1 MVRKLYLTIITA
13 LSFSAAVFAQAGA
26 GSLKGV
32 IKDAKTGV
40 PIPFANVVVEVGGIQ
55 LGTGQS
61 NFDGEYQIKPLDPG
75 SYEVKTSYVGYKPI
89 KTTGVIISAG
99 KITTVDVKL
108 ESSVVEIKTYE
119 VVAYDVPLIDDYQGK
134 TVTKEEIYALPTR
147 NINSVAATTAGV
159 TQSDEGSGIN
169 VRGSRGDAT
178 FYFVDGIKVR
188 GSTNIPQQGI
198 EQIQIITG
206 GLPAMYGDA
215 TGGVISI
222 TTRGPS
228 QQINGGLEYVRSVD
242 GYGYNLLGF
251 NLTGPIATRTTSDGK
266 KKPFIGFFISSEFLK
281 EADSDPSAVGITR
294 LNKDKLAELEQ
305 NPLRIAPLG
314 IGRLQNSSFVR
325 TTDFENVKRK
335 ENAEVG
341 RASIAGK
348 IDFKVNETSNI
359 TIGGTFDYEAFN
371 GFSLGNSMFN
381 AANNGR
387 FINQT
392 MRGYAK
398 FTQRLGGGDQQ
409 NSANVIKNV
418 FYTIQAD
425 YTRTNGRSFNENHKD
440 NLFDYGY
447 VGKFKTYRIAD
458 YGFGLDTVNG
468 SILGGFVQTGFRDTL
483 FSFEPGTLNPITS
496 NYTSQYYDLAGG
508 VRDGFYENF
517 TQVQQGK
524 GLLNGDLPDQVYSL
538 YNAPG
543 TTFNGNSK
551 SQSEQFRIVG
561 SASADIKGHEIG
573 FGFEYEQ
580 RTDRGYSIGPVGLW
594 SIMRQLANR
603 HIDQLDLSN
612 PVPVYD
618 ENGVFQDII
627 NYNRL
632 VNSDN
637 QSYFDKN
644 LRESLG
650 LAANGTDWIDV
661 DNLDPSQYSLNM
673 FSADELLN
681 GGGNSQLVAYNG
693 FDAYGNI
700 LKGRRSLD
708 NFFNDKDEFGN
719 YKREIGAFTPIYM
732 ASYIQD
738 KFSFKDLIFNIGVR
752 VDRFDANQ
760 NVAKDL
766 YSLYETR
773 KAGEFNYNNDYS
785 RPSNIGDEYVVYVR
799 DINNTDLSNT
809 DNIIGYRD
817 GNRWYN
823 KSGLEVADPIVIA
836 QASST
841 GRATPALLDPSKQ
854 VVSSAAFRD
863 YKPQTN
869 FLPRIA
875 FQFPI
880 SDVAQFFAHYDVL
893 TQRPTSG
900 IRIDPLDYLFLANTT
915 GSTINNPDLKPQRTI
930 DYEVGYK
937 QALNQSSALTISAFY
952 REMRNLIQVIP
963 VNYAYPVNYTTFG
976 NIDFGTVK
984 GLSVAYDLRRTG
996 NVRLTA
1002 NYTLQFADGTGSSST
1017 TGVNLIN
1024 SGQPNL
1030 RTAIPLD
1037 FDTRHQIQTT
1047 FDFRYD
1053 EGKLYN
1059 GPRMFG
1065 KNILENTG
1073 LNVVMIANSGTPYT
1087 RSSFYYAEAQGT
1099 GVPILKG
1106 TVNGS
1111 RLPFQSRINVRLDRS
1126 FALNYGKKNG
1136 EEERK
1141 SAELQVYCLVQN
1153 IFNQKNIIGVYR
1165 ATGNAADDGY
1175 LSAATS
1181 QSQISNQVDP
1191 ISFTDLYTVRANNPN
1206 NFARPRVIRFGA
1218 ILNF

>member
-1 MVRKLYLTIITA
+1 MVRKLYLTIITV
-13 LSFSAAVFAQAGA
+13 LSFSVAAFAQAGA
-26 GSLKGV
+26 GTLKGT
-32 IKDAKTGV
+32 IKDAKTGE

-147 NINSVAATTAGV
+147 TVNSVAATTAGV
-159 TQSDEGSGIN
+159 TQSDEGAGIN

-228 QQINGGLEYVRSVD
+228 QQVNGGLEYVRSVD

-251 NLTGPIATRTTSDGK
+251 NLTGPLAMKTLADGK
-266 KKPFIGFFISSEFLK
+266 KKPMIGFFISSEFLL
-281 EADSDPSAVGITR
+281 EADGDPSAVGITR
-294 LNKDKLAELEQ
+294 MNTDKLALLEQ
-305 NPLRIAPLG
+305 NPLRVAPLG
-314 IGRLQNSSFVR
+314 VGRLQNASFTR
-325 TTDFENVKRK
+325 ASDLENVKRR
-335 ENAEVG
+335 ENSKTS

-348 IDFKVNETSNI
+348 VDFKVNETSNI

-371 GFSLGNSMFN
+371 GFSLANSMFN
-381 AANNGR
+381 SANNGR
-387 FINQT
+387 GINQT
-392 MRGYAK
+392 VRGYAK
-398 FTQRLGGGDQQ
+398 FTQRLGGSDQQ
-409 NSANVIKNV
+409 NTAAVIKNV

-425 YTRTNGRSFNENHKD
+425 YTRSGSRSFNENHKD

-447 VGKFKTYRIAD
+447 VGKFKTYKTNS
-458 YGFGLDTVNG
+458 YGFDTTTVDGAVLFGFKHNG
-468 SILGGFVQTGFRDTL
+468 YRDTL
-483 FSFEPGTLNPITS
+483 FSFEPGTLNPITT
-496 NYTSQYYDLAGG
+496 NYTRQYYDLAGG
-508 VRDGFYENF
+508 VKTDNYENF
-517 TQVQQGK
+517 TDVQQGK
-524 GLLNGDLPDQVYSL
+524 GLLNGDLPDQVYSM

-543 TTFNGNSK
+543 TTYNGNAK

-580 RTDRGYSIGPVGLW
+580 RTDRGYSIAPVGLW
-594 SIMRQLANR
+594 TIMRQLANR

-612 PVPVYD
+612 PMAT
-618 ENGVFQDII
+618 
-627 NYNRL
+627 YNSTGSFTDTVNFDRL
-632 VNSDN
+632 VNLSN
-637 QSYFDKN
+637 QSFFDRN
-644 LRESLG
+644 LRESQG
-650 LAANGTDWIDV
+650 LAANGTTWIDI
-661 DNLDPSQYSLNM
+661 DNLDPGSYALNM
-673 FSADELLN
+673 FNADELLN
-681 GGGNSQLVAYNG
+681 GGGNSQLVSYNG
-693 FDAYGNI
+693 YDVYGNI
-700 LKGRRSLD
+700 LRGRRSLD
-708 NFFNDKDEFGN
+708 NFFNDKDENGN

-732 ASYIQD
+732 AAYIQD
-738 KFSFKDLIFNIGVR
+738 KFAFKDLIFNVGVR

-766 YSLYETR
+766 FSLYETR
-773 KAGEFNYNNDYS
+773 KAGEFTYSNDYS
-785 RPSNIGDEYVVYVR
+785 RPSNIGDDYVVYVR

-809 DNIIGYRD
+809 DNIVGYRD
-817 GNRWYN
+817 GKRWYN

-836 QASST
+836 QASSS
-841 GRATPALLDPSKQ
+841 GRATPALLDPTKQ
-854 VVSSAAFRD
+854 IVSSSAFKD

-937 QALNQSSALTISAFY
+937 QALNQSSAITISAFY

-1047 FDFRYD
+1047 LDYRYD

-1059 GPRMFG
+1059 GPRIAG
-1065 KNILENTG
+1065 KNILENAG

-1106 TVNGS
+1106 SVNGS
-1111 RLPFQSRINVRLDRS
+1111 RLPFQFRINVRVDKS
-1126 FALNYGKKNG
+1126 FTLNYGKKNG
-1136 EEERK
+1136 EDERK
-1141 SAELQVYCLVQN
+1141 SAEIQIYCLVQN
-1153 IFNQKNIIGVYR
+1153 ILNTKNIIGVYR
-1165 ATGNAADDGY
+1165 ATGNPSDDGY

-1191 ISFTDLYTVRANNPN
+1191 LSFADLYTVRANNPN

>member
-1 MVRKLYLTIITA
+1 MVRKLYLTIITV
-13 LSFSAAVFAQAGA
+13 LSFSAAAFAQSGA
-26 GSLKGV
+26 GSLKGT
-32 IKDAKTGV
+32 IKDAKTGE

-75 SYEVKTSYVGYKPI
+75 SYDVKTSYVGYKPI

-99 KITTVDVKL
+99 KITSVDVKL

-119 VVAYDVPLIDDYQGK
+119 VVAYDVPLIEDYQGK

-147 NINSVAATTAGV
+147 NVNSVAATTAGV
-159 TQSDEGSGIN
+159 TQSDEGAGIN

-228 QQINGGLEYVRSVD
+228 QQVNGGLEYVRSVD

-251 NLTGPIATRTTSDGK
+251 NLTGPIATKKLADGT
-266 KKPFIGFFISSEFLK
+266 KKPMIGFFISSEFLM
-281 EADSDPSAVGITR
+281 EADGDPSAVGITR
-294 LNKDKLAELEQ
+294 VNKTKLAELEQ
-305 NPLRIAPLG
+305 NPLRVAPLG
-314 IGRLQNSSFVR
+314 SGRLQNASFVR
-325 TTDFENVKRK
+325 NSDLENVRRR
-335 ENAEVG
+335 ENAKTS

-348 IDFKVNETSNI
+348 VDFKVNETSNI

-371 GFSLGNSMFN
+371 GFSLANSMFN
-381 AANNGR
+381 SANNGR
-387 FINQT
+387 GINQT
-392 MRGYAK
+392 VRGYAK
-398 FTQRLGGGDQQ
+398 FTQRLGGQDQQ
-409 NSANVIKNV
+409 NSAGVIKNV

-425 YTRTNGRSFNENHKD
+425 YTRTNSNSFNENHKN

-447 VGKFKTYRIAD
+447 VGKFKTYRIAN
-458 YGFGLDTVNG
+458 YGFGIDTVNG
-468 SILGGFVQTGFRDTL
+468 TILGGFSQVGFRDTL
-483 FSFEPGTLNPITS
+483 FSFVPGTQNPVTA
-496 NYTSQYYDLAGG
+496 NYTRQYYDLAGSVVAG
-508 VRDGFYENF
+508 NYQNF

-524 GLLNGDLPDQVYSL
+524 GLLNGDLPDAIYSM
-538 YNAPG
+538 YSAPG
-543 TTFNGNSK
+543 STYNGNAK

-580 RTDRGYSIGPVGLW
+580 RSDRGYSIAPVGLW
-594 SIMRQLANR
+594 TIMRQLANR
-603 HIDQLDLSN
+603 HIDQLDLTN
-612 PVPVYD
+612 PIATF
-618 ENGVFQDII
+618 NSQGVFTDTIK
-627 NYNRL
+627 YNRL
-632 VNSDN
+632 VNLSN
-637 QSYFDKN
+637 QSFFDKN
-644 LRESLG
+644 LRESQG
-650 LAANGTDWIDV
+650 LAANGTTWIDI
-661 DNLDPSQYSLNM
+661 DNLDPSNYSLNM

-681 GGGNSQLVAYNG
+681 GGGNSQLIAYNG
-693 FDAYGNI
+693 YDAYGNM
-700 LKGRRSLD
+700 LKGRRTLD
-708 NFFNDKDEFGN
+708 NFFNDKDENGN

-732 ASYIQD
+732 AAYIQD
-738 KFSFKDLIFNIGVR
+738 KFAFKDLIFNVGIR

-766 YSLYETR
+766 FSLYETR

-785 RPSNIGDEYVVYVR
+785 RPSNIGEDYVVYVR

-817 GNRWYN
+817 GNRWFN
-823 KSGLEVADPIVIA
+823 KSGLEVTDPIVIA
-836 QASST
+836 QASNS
-841 GRATPALLDPSKQ
+841 GRATPALLDPTKQ
-854 VVSSAAFRD
+854 VVSSSAFND

-937 QALNQSSALTISAFY
+937 QALNQSSAITISAFY
-952 REMRNLIQVIP
+952 RELRNLIQVIP

-996 NVRLTA
+996 NIRLTA

-1047 FDFRYD
+1047 VDFRYD

-1073 LNVVMIANSGTPYT
+1073 LNVVMIANSGSPYT
-1087 RSSFYYAEAQGT
+1087 RSSFFFAEAQGT
-1099 GVPILKG
+1099 GTPILKG
-1106 TVNGS
+1106 SVNGS

-1126 FALNYGKKNG
+1126 FTLQYGKKNG
-1136 EEERK
+1136 DDDRK
-1141 SAELQVYCLVQN
+1141 TAELQIYCLVQN
-1153 IFNQKNIIGVYR
+1153 ILNQKNIIGVYR
-1165 ATGNAADDGY
+1165 ATGNPSDDGY
-1175 LSAATS
+1175 LTAATS
-1181 QSQISNQVDP
+1181 QSQISNQVDS
-1191 ISFTDLYTVRANNPN
+1191 ISFADLYTVRANNPN
-1206 NFARPRVIRFGA
+1206 NFARPRVIRIGA